1 MGERYSSVHDGVL
14 VAGVGPVAVGGGER
28 FCGVHGGVLVAGVGS
43 VAVGG
48 GERFSS
54 VHGGVLVAGVGPVAV
69 GGGSGLVVYTVV
81 FSLQESGLSRWGGG
95 AL

>member
-1 MGERYSSVHDGVL
+1 MVFSLQESGLSRWV
-14 VAGVGPVAVGGGER
+14 
-28 FCGVHGGVLVAGVGS
+28 
-43 VAVGG
+43 G

-54 VHGGVLVAGVGPVAV
+54 VHGGVIVAGVGPVAV

-95 AL
+95 AV